1 MNRPAKR
8 AVNLRIDESLIDQ
21 AKAMDI
27 NLSQTLEA
35 SLVEVLREKQRAAWL
50 AETLRTHRPR
60 VPGGIFPG
68 RPGRWSGAGFRRR

>member
-1 MNRPAKR
+1 MNRSAKR

-27 NLSQTLEA
+27 NLSQTLET

-50 AETLRTHRPR
+50 AESSEAVKAYNQRIEKQGLFSDGLRQ
-60 VPGGIFPG
+60 F
-68 RPGRWSGAGFRRR
+68 